1 MITRII
7 LSKYQNQFKYCISIR
22 HLSIHINNLLM
33 LYVVIVF
40 RQRCKK
46 LINRFLKWLLEID
59 ERTGQVIE
67 SQKIAD
73 T

>member
-1 MITRII
+1 
-7 LSKYQNQFKYCISIR
+7 
-22 HLSIHINNLLM
+22 M